1 MNLQELL
8 RLPRLPVRARLVVEG
23 TLAGLHRSPYHGF
36 SVQFS
41 DHRPFVPGDAIRFV
55 DWKVYAR
62 RERLYIKQFEEETN
76 LRAYLLLDLSRS
88 MDYGEKWEYA
98 RTLAAALALLLHLQ
112 RDAVGLYAFSDQ
124 QEELLPARV
133 SRAHLHRL
141 WGVLEGLR
149 PRGQLAFPMLERWLT
164 HIPRRSV
171 LFVISDGWGP
181 LEAWTRALRWMTGGR
196 REVLFFQVVTPLEED
211 PSSLPPGQWEDLETG
226 VRLPVEPSRWISR
239 YRETLTHHRE
249 QLRETLYARRMEFHV
264 ARTDRPLEELLS
276 LVLLRRRR
284 WF

>member
-23 TLAGLHRSPYHGF
+23 TLAGMHRSPYHGF

-41 DHRPFVPGDAIRFV
+41 DHRPFVPGDAIRFI

-76 LRAYLLLDLSRS
+76 LRAFVLLDLSRS
-88 MDYGEKWEYA
+88 MDYGPKWEYA

-112 RDAVGLYAFSDQ
+112 RDAVGLYAFSDHR
-124 QEELLPARV
+124 EEVLPARV

-141 WGVLEGLR
+141 WGVLERLR
-149 PRGQLAFPMLERWLT
+149 PEGRLAFPLLEGWLT

-171 LFVISDGWGP
+171 LFVISDGWGS

-196 REVLFFQVVTPLEED
+196 REVLFFQVITPEEED
-211 PSSLPPGQWEDLETG
+211 PSTLPAGQWEDLETG
-226 VRLPVEPSRWISR
+226 ERRPVEPDRMLAR
-239 YRETLTHHRE
+239 YREALARQRE
-249 QLRETLYARRMEFHV
+249 ALRETLYARRMEFHV
-264 ARTDRPLEELLS
+264 ARTDRPLEELMS

-284 WF
+284 WY